1 MRGSVSLVNLPGIV
15 LCVSALHMI
24 GSRAL
29 LPHCRHMT
37 STVRRL
43 HDLIVWHLLHR
54 LLALLLTWLLL
65 VMCLL
70 DLPLLLRHLL
80 LGTSLCLLLGGLS
93 LGALLRLTLRLD
105 LRGRLAYRALRT
117 RLLTRCYGL
126 LRLAQLLCLLLP
138 LVRGISL
145 AIVLARLLRGTLT
158 CLAFGIQ
165 THFLAS
171 EPTLDGLLGLG
182 WLAALTTFLL
192 LLLTTQTFLG
202 RLLLGHLTA
211 TLLLGSSALRRLA
224 TCTLLLGSL
233 ELDLLA

>member
-1 MRGSVSLVNLPGIV
+1 MLQGTLVNLPGIFLLV
-15 LCVSALHMI
+15 LRLRRRGRLTIPLYH
-24 GSRAL
+24 G
-29 LPHCRHMT
+29 HMT
-37 STVRRL
+37 PTV
-43 HDLIVWHLLHR
+43 HGTDDLIVWYLLHR
-54 LLALLLTWLLL
+54 PLAPLLARLLL

-70 DLPLLLRHLL
+70 DLSLLLRRLL
-80 LGTSLCLLLGGLS
+80 LGMSPCLLLGGLP
-93 LGALLRLTLRLD
+93 LGTLLCLTLRLD

-117 RLLTRCYGL
+117 RLLTRCNGL

-145 AIVLARLLRGTLT
+145 AIILACLLRGTLT
-158 CLAFGIQ
+158 CLTLGIQ

-171 EPTLDGLLGLG
+171 EPALDGLLGLG

-211 TLLLGSSALRRLA
+211 TLLLGSSALCRLA